1 VPTPLQ
7 LPKRYAPIQQLG
19 EGAFGVVLRCR
30 DAELR
35 RDVAIKVL
43 KQEVCDEGTTQR
55 FRREAEAS
63 AQVQH
68 PHVVAVYDAGVTEG
82 GRPYIVSEFVEG
94 ASLEDV
100 LKERGTIPPEQA
112 HRWVAQ
118 LLDALETVH
127 AAGLVHRDVKPA
139 NVMLRDDQALLCD
152 FGLSRFIDNQT
163 RLTATGMVVGTPA
176 YFAPELMRSEDSAPG
191 SDLFA
196 LGALGYELAYGERWW
211 RARTLPDL
219 FFNDTATTEI
229 YTTRFGTDPELDAL
243 LIRLL
248 DPDPSV
254 RTGEVDPATVSSGLG
269 QSAIPTGPGSPR
281 PPPAPPQA
289 SSGGVGARALMALV
303 VAAGLGIGLL
313 SPGADPEEP
322 AALTPTATDASA
334 TTAAPAK
341 EPPALAAARRG
352 LAAGAPHPGPEDAL
366 LGDQVRAA
374 FPAIVDP
381 RTTLKLRRLVTTL
394 AETSQ
399 EPHAVLADGLDVL
412 DRATARFRVGRA
424 IAVQATLGGLQP
436 TLDGVGDAEFT
447 AEEGEALRRA
457 NQDLEKEALRLLN
470 GLPTLDAGSAT
481 SEDDVVLTLRLYLY
495 RIRLDHVSSEPMALA
510 AAERVATATQ
520 GMSRRL
526 AGALWSV
533 LNLDEKER
541 VLTRP
546 GLVTVMGTL
555 AQGLADR
562 PRSPDPG
569 ALRLE
574 ADTAAEALALGA
586 IALRRLGDEAPGEAF
601 RALDSLGATLASYQD
616 VAAEAVTAGLARAR
630 RRLTDVGPL
639 RAAPGPALRAAGE
652 RLAGLG

>member
-7 LPKRYAPIQQLG
+7 LPKRYVPVQQLG

-43 KQEVCDEGTTQR
+43 KQEVCDDGTTTR

-82 GRPYIVSEFVEG
+82 GRPFIVSEFVEG
-94 ASLEDV
+94 ASLDDV
-100 LKERGTIPPEQA
+100 LKERGRIPPEQA
-112 HRWVAQ
+112 HRWVTQ
-118 LLDALETVH
+118 LLGALETVH

-211 RARTLPDL
+211 RARNLPDL
-219 FFNDTATTEI
+219 VGQASAYFEI
-229 YTTRFGTDPELDAL
+229 DTTRFGKDPELDAL

-248 DPDPSV
+248 DPDPDV
-254 RTGEVDPATVSSGLG
+254 RTGAVDPTTASSGLG
-269 QSAIPTGPGSPR
+269 QSAIPTGPGSPLA
-281 PPPAPPQA
+281 PPASPQA
-289 SSGGVGARALMALV
+289 SSGGVGARALLALV

-313 SPGADPEEP
+313 GPGAAPEEP
-322 AALTPTATDASA
+322 TSLAPTATQASTA
-334 TTAAPAK
+334 PTTPAE
-341 EPPALAAARRG
+341 EPTALAAARRG
-352 LAAGAPHPGPEDAL
+352 LGAGAPHPGPADAL

-394 AETSQ
+394 AEQ
-399 EPHAVLADGLDVL
+399 AQAPHAVLADSLDVL

-436 TLDGVGDAEFT
+436 TLDSVGDAEFT

-470 GLPTLDAGSAT
+470 ALPSPDATAT
-481 SEDDVVLTLRLYLY
+481 KPEEDVVLSLRLYLY

-510 AAERVATATQ
+510 AAGRVATAKPAV
-520 GMSRRL
+520 SLRL
-526 AGALWSV
+526 AAGLWSV

-546 GLVTVMGTL
+546 GLVTIMGTL

-616 VAAEAVTAGLARAR
+616 VAPEAVTAGLARAR

-639 RAAPGPALRAAGE
+639 RAAPGPALQAAGT